1 LIFLN
6 SLASINM
13 TSTIS
18 NIWIENEHSLN
29 SEFENSET
37 DNNSDVRVTFKNGSE
52 YVATFFTYKNI
63 ETLRQKNRITGEC
76 LIGSY
81 FWASDMIIVDNISR
95 YEIEKIINQLIQD
108 DEFDSVFKKLKNP
121 KK

>member
-1 LIFLN
+1 
-6 SLASINM
+6 M